1 MILLKV
7 DELSLATSPKETIQP
22 LRVTLS
28 HTTQQLKYQMDKL
41 TTMRAFMTVA
51 DQGSFAAAAR
61 QLGLSRSQLNRQVLW
76 LEDHL
81 QVTLFNRT
89 TRRVS
94 LTHTGQAYLENIVPL
109 LDNLHDTEA
118 QLQQGQTG
126 LRGVIKV
133 NAPMSFGLS
142 HLTPAVLA
150 FMQQYP
156 DIRVQLELS
165 DEKRDPLSNQ
175 FDVTLRIG
183 KPESNPALIE
193 HDITHTSR
201 RIVASPDFLAKYGE
215 PTEVSQLA
223 TLPCLQYG
231 SLLHGNYWD
240 LMHQRTAMRV
250 KINGVLSSNNGDVLK
265 QAALQGR
272 GLAFLPTFIVGD
284 AIGQGALIPVLEAYQ
299 PEKLVI
305 SLIYPPNRHMALRL
319 SVFVKFMQDAFE
331 DNDFIVG

>member
-1 MILLKV
+1 
-7 DELSLATSPKETIQP
+7 
-22 LRVTLS
+22 
-28 HTTQQLKYQMDKL
+28 MDKL
-41 TTMRAFMTVA
+41 TAMRAFMTVA

-156 DIRVQLELS
+156 DIRVQHELS

>member
-1 MILLKV
+1 
-7 DELSLATSPKETIQP
+7 
-22 LRVTLS
+22 
-28 HTTQQLKYQMDKL
+28 MDKL
-41 TTMRAFMTVA
+41 TAMRAFMTVA

-118 QLQQGQTG
+118 QLQKGQTG
-126 LRGVIKV
+126 LRGLIKV

-284 AIGQGALIPVLEAYQ
+284 AIGQGTLIPVLEAYQ

-319 SVFVKFMQDAFE
+319 SVFVKFMQEAFE

>member
-22 LRVTLS
+22 LRDTLS
-28 HTTQQLKYQMDKL
+28 HIAQQLKCQMDKL
-41 TTMRAFMTVA
+41 TAMRAFMTVA

-76 LEDHL
+76 LEDQL

-215 PTEVSQLA
+215 PTEISQLA

>member
-1 MILLKV
+1 
-7 DELSLATSPKETIQP
+7 
-22 LRVTLS
+22 
-28 HTTQQLKYQMDKL
+28 MDKL
-41 TTMRAFMTVA
+41 TAMRAFMTVA

-215 PTEVSQLA
+215 PTEISQLA

-284 AIGQGALIPVLEAYQ
+284 AIGQGTLIPVLEAYQ

>member
-1 MILLKV
+1 
-7 DELSLATSPKETIQP
+7 
-22 LRVTLS
+22 
-28 HTTQQLKYQMDKL
+28 
-41 TTMRAFMTVA
+41 MRAFMTVA

-94 LTHTGQAYLENIVPL
+94 LTHTGKAYLENIVPL

-215 PTEVSQLA
+215 PTEISQLA

>member
-1 MILLKV
+1 
-7 DELSLATSPKETIQP
+7 
-22 LRVTLS
+22 
-28 HTTQQLKYQMDKL
+28 MDKL
-41 TTMRAFMTVA
+41 TAMRAFMTVA

-215 PTEVSQLA
+215 PTEISQLA

-240 LMHQRTAMRV
+240 LMHQRTSMRV

-284 AIGQGALIPVLEAYQ
+284 AIGQRALIPVLEAYQ

>member
-1 MILLKV
+1 
-7 DELSLATSPKETIQP
+7 
-22 LRVTLS
+22 
-28 HTTQQLKYQMDKL
+28 MDKL
-41 TTMRAFMTVA
+41 TAMRAFMTVA

-201 RIVASPDFLAKYGE
+201 RIVGSPDFLAKYGE

>member
-1 MILLKV
+1 
-7 DELSLATSPKETIQP
+7 
-22 LRVTLS
+22 
-28 HTTQQLKYQMDKL
+28 MDKL
-41 TTMRAFMTVA
+41 TAMRAFMTVA

-126 LRGVIKV
+126 LRGLIKV

-193 HDITHTSR
+193 HDITQTSR
-201 RIVASPDFLAKYGE
+201 RIVASPDFLAEYGE

-265 QAALQGR
+265 QAAMQGR

-299 PEKLVI
+299 PEKLLI

>member
-1 MILLKV
+1 
-7 DELSLATSPKETIQP
+7 
-22 LRVTLS
+22 
-28 HTTQQLKYQMDKL
+28 MDKL
-41 TTMRAFMTVA
+41 TAMRAFMTVA

-284 AIGQGALIPVLEAYQ
+284 AIGQRALIPVLEAYQ

>member
-1 MILLKV
+1 
-7 DELSLATSPKETIQP
+7 
-22 LRVTLS
+22 
-28 HTTQQLKYQMDKL
+28 
-41 TTMRAFMTVA
+41 
-51 DQGSFAAAAR
+51 
-61 QLGLSRSQLNRQVLW
+61 
-76 LEDHL
+76 
-81 QVTLFNRT
+81 
-89 TRRVS
+89 
-94 LTHTGQAYLENIVPL
+94 
-109 LDNLHDTEA
+109 
-118 QLQQGQTG
+118 
-126 LRGVIKV
+126 
-133 NAPMSFGLS
+133 
-142 HLTPAVLA
+142 
-150 FMQQYP
+150 MQQYP

-193 HDITHTSR
+193 HDITYTSR
-201 RIVASPDFLAKYGE
+201 RIVASPDFLAKYGK
-215 PTEVSQLA
+215 PTEISQLA

>member
-1 MILLKV
+1 
-7 DELSLATSPKETIQP
+7 
-22 LRVTLS
+22 
-28 HTTQQLKYQMDKL
+28 MDKL
-41 TTMRAFMTVA
+41 TAMRAFMTVA

-193 HDITHTSR
+193 HDITYTSR
-201 RIVASPDFLAKYGE
+201 RIVASPDFLAKYGK

>member
-1 MILLKV
+1 
-7 DELSLATSPKETIQP
+7 
-22 LRVTLS
+22 
-28 HTTQQLKYQMDKL
+28 
-41 TTMRAFMTVA
+41 MTVA

-305 SLIYPPNRHMALRL
+305 SLIYPPNRHLALRL

>member
-1 MILLKV
+1 
-7 DELSLATSPKETIQP
+7 
-22 LRVTLS
+22 
-28 HTTQQLKYQMDKL
+28 MDKL
-41 TTMRAFMTVA
+41 TAMRAFMTVA

>member
-1 MILLKV
+1 
-7 DELSLATSPKETIQP
+7 
-22 LRVTLS
+22 
-28 HTTQQLKYQMDKL
+28 MDKL
-41 TTMRAFMTVA
+41 TAMRAFMTVA

-142 HLTPAVLA
+142 PLPPAVLA

-215 PTEVSQLA
+215 PTEISQLA

-284 AIGQGALIPVLEAYQ
+284 AIGQRALIPVLEAYQ

>member
-1 MILLKV
+1 
-7 DELSLATSPKETIQP
+7 
-22 LRVTLS
+22 
-28 HTTQQLKYQMDKL
+28 MDKL
-41 TTMRAFMTVA
+41 TAMRAFMTVA

-215 PTEVSQLA
+215 PTAVSQLA

-284 AIGQGALIPVLEAYQ
+284 AIGQGTLIPVLEAYQ

>member
-1 MILLKV
+1 
-7 DELSLATSPKETIQP
+7 
-22 LRVTLS
+22 
-28 HTTQQLKYQMDKL
+28 MDKL
-41 TTMRAFMTVA
+41 TAMRAFMTVA

-284 AIGQGALIPVLEAYQ
+284 AIGQGTLIPVLEAYQ

>member
-1 MILLKV
+1 
-7 DELSLATSPKETIQP
+7 
-22 LRVTLS
+22 
-28 HTTQQLKYQMDKL
+28 MDKL
-41 TTMRAFMTVA
+41 TAMRAFMTVA

-215 PTEVSQLA
+215 PTEVSELA

-284 AIGQGALIPVLEAYQ
+284 AIGQGTLIPVLEAYQ

>member
-193 HDITHTSR
+193 HDITYTSR

-272 GLAFLPTFIVGD
+272 GLALLPTFIVGG
-284 AIGQGALIPVLEAYQ
+284 AIAKGTLVSVLEAYQ
-299 PEKLVI
+299 PEKLLI

>member
-1 MILLKV
+1 
-7 DELSLATSPKETIQP
+7 
-22 LRVTLS
+22 
-28 HTTQQLKYQMDKL
+28 MDKL
-41 TTMRAFMTVA
+41 TAMRAFMTVA

-215 PTEVSQLA
+215 PTEISQLA

>member
-1 MILLKV
+1 
-7 DELSLATSPKETIQP
+7 
-22 LRVTLS
+22 
-28 HTTQQLKYQMDKL
+28 MDKL
-41 TTMRAFMTVA
+41 TAMRAFMTVA

-215 PTEVSQLA
+215 PTEISQLA

-284 AIGQGALIPVLEAYQ
+284 AIGQRALIPVLEAYQ

>member
-1 MILLKV
+1 
-7 DELSLATSPKETIQP
+7 
-22 LRVTLS
+22 
-28 HTTQQLKYQMDKL
+28 MDKL
-41 TTMRAFMTVA
+41 TAMRAFMTVA

-284 AIGQGALIPVLEAYQ
+284 AIGQGTLIPVLEAYQ

-319 SVFVKFMQDAFE
+319 SVVVKFMQDAFE

>member
-7 DELSLATSPKETIQP
+7 DEFSLATSQKETIQP
-22 LRVTLS
+22 LRDTLS
-28 HTTQQLKYQMDKL
+28 HIGQQSKCQMDKL
-41 TTMRAFMTVA
+41 TAMRAFMTVA

-193 HDITHTSR
+193 HDITYTSR

>member
-7 DELSLATSPKETIQP
+7 DEFSLATSQKETIQP
-22 LRVTLS
+22 LRDTLS
-28 HTTQQLKYQMDKL
+28 HITQQLKCQMDKL
-41 TTMRAFMTVA
+41 TAMRAFMTVA

-284 AIGQGALIPVLEAYQ
+284 AIGQRALIPVLEAYQ

>member
-7 DELSLATSPKETIQP
+7 DEFSLATSQKETIQT
-22 LRVTLS
+22 LRDTLL
-28 HTTQQLKYQMDKL
+28 HITQQLKCQMDKL
-41 TTMRAFMTVA
+41 TAMRAFMTVA

-193 HDITHTSR
+193 HDITYTSR

-284 AIGQGALIPVLEAYQ
+284 AIGQGTLIPVLEAYQ

>member
-1 MILLKV
+1 
-7 DELSLATSPKETIQP
+7 
-22 LRVTLS
+22 
-28 HTTQQLKYQMDKL
+28 
-41 TTMRAFMTVA
+41 
-51 DQGSFAAAAR
+51 
-61 QLGLSRSQLNRQVLW
+61 VLW

-215 PTEVSQLA
+215 PTEISQLA

-284 AIGQGALIPVLEAYQ
+284 AIGQRALIPVLEAYQ

>member
-1 MILLKV
+1 
-7 DELSLATSPKETIQP
+7 
-22 LRVTLS
+22 
-28 HTTQQLKYQMDKL
+28 MDKL
-41 TTMRAFMTVA
+41 TAMRAFMTVA

-193 HDITHTSR
+193 HDITYTSR

-215 PTEVSQLA
+215 PTEISQLA

-284 AIGQGALIPVLEAYQ
+284 AIGQRALIPVLEAYQ

>member
-1 MILLKV
+1 
-7 DELSLATSPKETIQP
+7 
-22 LRVTLS
+22 
-28 HTTQQLKYQMDKL
+28 MDKL
-41 TTMRAFMTVA
+41 TAMRAFMTVA

-193 HDITHTSR
+193 HDITYTSR

-284 AIGQGALIPVLEAYQ
+284 AIGQRALIPVLEAYQ

>member
-1 MILLKV
+1 
-7 DELSLATSPKETIQP
+7 
-22 LRVTLS
+22 
-28 HTTQQLKYQMDKL
+28 MDKL
-41 TTMRAFMTVA
+41 TAMRAFMTVA

-142 HLTPAVLA
+142 HLPPAVLA

-215 PTEVSQLA
+215 PTEISQLA

-250 KINGVLSSNNGDVLK
+250 KINGVLSSDNGDVLK

-284 AIGQGALIPVLEAYQ
+284 AIGQRALIPVLEAYQ

>member
-1 MILLKV
+1 
-7 DELSLATSPKETIQP
+7 
-22 LRVTLS
+22 
-28 HTTQQLKYQMDKL
+28 MDKL
-41 TTMRAFMTVA
+41 TAMRAFMTVA

-76 LEDHL
+76 LEDQL

-284 AIGQGALIPVLEAYQ
+284 AIGQGALIPVMEAYQ

>member
-1 MILLKV
+1 
-7 DELSLATSPKETIQP
+7 
-22 LRVTLS
+22 
-28 HTTQQLKYQMDKL
+28 MDKL
-41 TTMRAFMTVA
+41 TAMRAFMTVA

-193 HDITHTSR
+193 HDIPHTSR

>member
-22 LRVTLS
+22 LRNTLS
-28 HTTQQLKYQMDKL
+28 HTTQQLKCQMDKL
-41 TTMRAFMTVA
+41 TAMRAFMTVA

-272 GLAFLPTFIVGD
+272 GLALLPTFIVGD

>member
-1 MILLKV
+1 
-7 DELSLATSPKETIQP
+7 
-22 LRVTLS
+22 
-28 HTTQQLKYQMDKL
+28 MDKL
-41 TTMRAFMTVA
+41 TAMRAFMTVA

-142 HLTPAVLA
+142 HLPPAVLA

-215 PTEVSQLA
+215 PTEISQLA

-284 AIGQGALIPVLEAYQ
+284 AIGQRALIPVLEAYQ

>member
-1 MILLKV
+1 
-7 DELSLATSPKETIQP
+7 
-22 LRVTLS
+22 
-28 HTTQQLKYQMDKL
+28 MDKL
-41 TTMRAFMTVA
+41 TAMRAFMTVA
-51 DQGSFAAAAR
+51 NQGSFAAAAR

-284 AIGQGALIPVLEAYQ
+284 AIGQGTLIPVLEAYQ

>member
-1 MILLKV
+1 
-7 DELSLATSPKETIQP
+7 
-22 LRVTLS
+22 
-28 HTTQQLKYQMDKL
+28 MDKL
-41 TTMRAFMTVA
+41 TAMRAFMTVA

-76 LEDHL
+76 LEDQL

>member
-7 DELSLATSPKETIQP
+7 DELSLATSSKETIQP
-22 LRVTLS
+22 LRDTLS
-28 HTTQQLKYQMDKL
+28 HITQQSKCQMDKL
-41 TTMRAFMTVA
+41 TAMRAFMTVA

-193 HDITHTSR
+193 HDITYTSR

>member
-1 MILLKV
+1 
-7 DELSLATSPKETIQP
+7 
-22 LRVTLS
+22 
-28 HTTQQLKYQMDKL
+28 MDKL
-41 TTMRAFMTVA
+41 TAMRAFMTVA

-305 SLIYPPNRHMALRL
+305 SLIYPPNRHLALRL

>member
-1 MILLKV
+1 
-7 DELSLATSPKETIQP
+7 
-22 LRVTLS
+22 
-28 HTTQQLKYQMDKL
+28 MDKL
-41 TTMRAFMTVA
+41 TAMRAFMTVA

-215 PTEVSQLA
+215 PTEVSELA